1 MYCILLHHNDP
12 YLRIGPFKF
21 EIKHS
26 NPEIAIIHD
35 LVNIQE
41 SENIQNIT
49 RGKMISTP
57 YVNVND
63 GKRQKTSKGRTSK
76 VHYLNERIFPEAMVV
91 SKRIELATRFKL
103 YHEYYASENYQVMNY
118 GIGGKI
124 NIHVDETGYNF
135 SKYNNEKS
143 LFNVMRDGGL
153 RIVTFMLY
161 LTSVEAGGNT
171 VFPQAGISVKP
182 EKGSALYWFNIGP
195 QNNYDSRLMHLG
207 CPVLFGNKWIA
218 NKWIKWQ
225 PNYKNFPCQINKKHY
240 SINQNENLKIK

>member
-1 MYCILLHHNDP
+1 MKL
-12 YLRIGPFKF
+12 GPFKF
-21 EIKHS
+21 EIKHQE
-26 NPEIAIIHD
+26 PEIGLIHEFAS
-35 LVNIQE
+35 LNETKSIQDRA
-41 SENIQNIT
+41 
-49 RGKMISTP
+49 RGQTKSTP
-57 YVNVND
+57 YGTYD
-63 GKRQKTSKGRTSK
+63 GSSDFSKQRTSK
-76 VHYLNERIFPEAMVV
+76 VMYMNEKLEKEAMVL
-91 SKRIELATRFKL
+91 SKKIELATHFRL
-103 YHEYYASENYQVMNY
+103 YQEDYASENYQVMNY

-124 NIHVDETGYNF
+124 NIHMDEPGYNF
-135 SKYNNEKS
+135 SKYNNGKS
-143 LFNVMRDGGL
+143 LFNAMRDGGL

-195 QNNYDSRLMHLG
+195 QNNYDSRTMHLG

-240 SINQNENLKIK
+240 SINQNENVKIK